1 MSEYLPSSPLASPRS
16 CRHLFA
22 VFTRLTMQ
30 GFGGVLPVAQR
41 VLCEQERWLTPA
53 QFLETLGVAQLLPGP
68 NVCNL
73 SVMIGDRYFGWRG
86 ALAALAGML
95 ALPLVLVL
103 LLAAGVASLSDQA
116 WVGDALRGMGA
127 VSAGLI
133 AGTGFKL
140 AAGLKRHPLGR
151 LGVVALVAA
160 TFGAIVLA
168 RWPLVA
174 VLPALAP
181 LSVGACWWRLR
192 PAGAPKSQGPRP

>member
-1 MSEYLPSSPLASPRS
+1 MPEPLSPLAAPQS
-16 CRHLFA
+16 CRHLFV

-41 VLCEQERWLTPA
+41 VLCEQQRWLTPA

-73 SVMIGDRYFGWRG
+73 SLMIGDRYFGWRG

-103 LLAAGVASLSDQA
+103 LLAAGVASLSGQA

-140 AAGLKRHPLGR
+140 AAGLQRHPLGR

-181 LSVGACWWRLR
+181 ASVAACWWRLR
-192 PAGAPKSQGPRP
+192 QAPEATVRRPLP